1 MPLRLTIAIDGP
13 AGSGKSTV
21 ARRVAAMLGYVYLDS
36 GAMYRAVALKA
47 LERKV
52 SLDNEDQLESLARET
67 HTPVELV
74 TEIYASERTKL
85 ERTARIKIYVP
96 ILIHRRVRTLLRERR
111 AS

>member
-1 MPLRLTIAIDGP
+1 MEN
-13 AGSGKSTV
+13 
-21 ARRVAAMLGYVYLDS
+21 
-36 GAMYRAVALKA
+36 GASEMS
-47 LERKV
+47 ERSV
-52 SLDNEDQLESLARET
+52 SLSADGEVESLARET
-67 HTPVELV
+67 HTPVEVV